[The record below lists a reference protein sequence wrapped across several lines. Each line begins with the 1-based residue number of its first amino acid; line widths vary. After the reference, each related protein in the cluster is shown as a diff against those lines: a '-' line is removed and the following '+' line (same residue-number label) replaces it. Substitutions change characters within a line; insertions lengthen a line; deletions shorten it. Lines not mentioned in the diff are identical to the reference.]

1 MSHVTRTNVS
11 TSSTAFE
18 KAALAA
24 ANRAAA
30 ATE

>member
-1 MSHVTRTNVS
+1 MGRVAHMNVS

-24 ANRAAA
+24 ANRVAAA
-30 ATE
+30 AK